1 MRTAEKTLRGLRGDG
16 RGWTLLIVAAGWLF
30 ISGFRVVLPAL
41 LPQIKAD
48 FAIDNASAGFAL
60 TVLWLVYASLQF
72 PAGLT
77 ADRIGERRLLV
88 VGAVAGAI
96 AIGTFYFSPPFTLFL
111 LACALFGVGSGLF
124 GTPRDMLLSR
134 RYPDADS
141 TAYSVTFA
149 AGSLG
154 AAVLPF
160 VATAVASR
168 WGWRLAVVWLFV
180 PMLLVSVGLWWA
192 VSSTPANAT
201 TDRLSAR
208 ETVRRTAGALTD
220 RSVVFASLAMI
231 VFVFT
236 YQALVAF
243 LPTYLVE
250 VKGID
255 QGIAAAL
262 FGLLFVVGAVVQPV
276 VGHFAD
282 RYRER
287 TVVLLVILFST
298 VSLLALPFA
307 EGVVALSV
315 LVPLLGV
322 RIAAAPLAS
331 AFIVRELP
339 TQVQGAGWGL
349 IRTLFFA
356 LGATGSSVM
365 GLFGDAGLF
374 DAGFVL
380 LAGLTGVAAVVWLR
394 IRWDEGDRSDG

>member
-1 MRTAEKTLRGLRGDG
+1 
-16 RGWTLLIVAAGWLF
+16 
-30 ISGFRVVLPAL
+30 
-41 LPQIKAD
+41 
-48 FAIDNASAGFAL
+48 
-60 TVLWLVYASLQF
+60 
-72 PAGLT
+72 
-77 ADRIGERRLLV
+77 
-88 VGAVAGAI
+88 
-96 AIGTFYFSPPFTLFL
+96 
-111 LACALFGVGSGLF
+111 
-124 GTPRDMLLSR
+124 
-134 RYPDADS
+134 
-141 TAYSVTFA
+141 
-149 AGSLG
+149 
-154 AAVLPF
+154 
-160 VATAVASR
+160 
-168 WGWRLAVVWLFV
+168 
-180 PMLLVSVGLWWA
+180 
-192 VSSTPANAT
+192 
-201 TDRLSAR
+201 
-208 ETVRRTAGALTD
+208 
-220 RSVVFASLAMI
+220 MI

-255 QGIAAAL
+255 QGVAAAL

-307 EGVVALSV
+307 DGVVVLSV

-380 LAGLTGVAAVVWLR
+380 LAGLTGGAAVVWLR
-394 IRWDEGDRSDG
+394 IQWDDADGSDG

>member
-1 MRTAEKTLRGLRGDG
+1 MHTGKETLRGLRGGG
-16 RGWTLLIVAAGWLF
+16 RGWTLLVVATGWLF

-41 LPQIKAD
+41 LPAIKVD
-48 FAIDNASAGFAL
+48 FGVDNASAGFAL
-60 TVLWLVYASLQF
+60 TVLWLVYAGLQF

-88 VGAVAGAI
+88 AGATAAAVAI
-96 AIGTFYFSPPFTLFL
+96 ATFYFSPPFTLFV
-111 LACALFGVGSGLF
+111 LACALFGLGSGLF

-168 WGWRLAVVWLFV
+168 WGWRLAVVMLF
-180 PMLLVSVGLWWA
+180 PPLLLVGVGLWWT
-192 VSSTPANAT
+192 VSPAPTPEDA
-201 TDRLSAR
+201 DRLSVV
-208 ETVRRTAGALTD
+208 ETVRSTAGALTD
-220 RSVVFASLAMI
+220 RSVVLASLAMI

-250 VKGID
+250 VKRID
-255 QGIAAAL
+255 QALAAAL
-262 FGLLFVVGAVVQPV
+262 FGSLFVVGAVVQPV
-276 VGHFAD
+276 VGHLAD

-287 TVVLLVILFST
+287 TVVMVVILFST

-307 EGVVALSV
+307 DGVVAVSA
-315 LVPLLGV
+315 LVPALGV
-322 RIAAAPLAS
+322 RIAIGPLVS
-331 AFIVRELP
+331 AFVVRELP
-339 TQVQGAGWGL
+339 TRVQGTGWGL

-356 LGATGSSVM
+356 IGATGSSVM

-380 LAGLTGVAAVVWLR
+380 LAGLTGLAAVFWLR
-394 IRWDEGDRSDG
+394 VR

>member
-1 MRTAEKTLRGLRGDG
+1 M
-16 RGWTLLIVAAGWLF
+16 AAGWLF

-41 LPQIKAD
+41 LPGIKAD

-60 TVLWLVYASLQF
+60 TVLWMVYAGLQF

-77 ADRIGERRLLV
+77 ADRFGERYLLV
-88 VGAVAGAI
+88 AGAVAGAV

-111 LACALFGVGSGLF
+111 VACALFGVGSGLF

-160 VATAVASR
+160 VATTVATR
-168 WGWRLAVVWLFV
+168 WGWRLAIVWLF
-180 PMLLVSVGLWWA
+180 PPLLFVGVGLWWA
-192 VSSTPANAT
+192 VSPTPASTAS
-201 TDRLSAR
+201 DRLSAA

-220 RSVVFASLAMI
+220 RSVVLASLAMI

-250 VKGID
+250 VKHVE
-255 QGIAAAL
+255 QGFAAAL

-276 VGHFAD
+276 AGHFAD

-287 TVVLLVILFST
+287 TVVLAVILFST
-298 VSLLALPFA
+298 ATLLALPFVD
-307 EGVVALSV
+307 GVRAISV
-315 LVPLLGV
+315 IVPLLGV
-322 RIAAAPLAS
+322 RIAIGPLVS

-339 TQVQGAGWGL
+339 TRVQGTGWGL

-374 DAGFVL
+374 DAGFVM
-380 LAGLTGVAAVVWLR
+380 LAGLTGLAAVLWLG
-394 IRWDEGDRSDG
+394 ISWSSSADA